1 MDIIITLV
9 LGFIVICLVYG
20 IVGFLM
26 VKFPALIW
34 IIGIAGGVTAG
45 ILSSHWWV
53 GILVG
58 FFLIG
63 ILSHAQSIGGHKCAH
78 CGSFDTD
85 VTEKVDD
92 HEIWTCNKCHN
103 VTIGQKR

>member
-34 IIGIAGGVTAG
+34 IIGVAGGIIVG
-45 ILSSHWWV
+45 ILSSHWWL

-85 VTEKVDD
+85 VTEKVDG

-103 VTIGQKR
+103 VTIGRKH